1 MRKMSVP
8 LGWLTGF
15 LLTTL
20 IGVVVMAG
28 LTLASRNAPAA
39 PVNPCVRH
47 LYEVYDAIR
56 SHPSYPSHTRI
67 AAFEAATLL
76 VAHRGSCSL

>member
-20 IGVVVMAG
+20 VGVVVMAG
-28 LTLASRNAPAA
+28 LTVASRNAPAA
-39 PVNPCVRH
+39 PVNPCVRQ
-47 LYEVYDAIR
+47 LYEVYDEIL
-56 SHPSYPSHTRI
+56 SHPSYPSHLRT
-67 AAFEAATLL
+67 AAFEAAVLL
-76 VAHRGSCSL
+76 VSHRGSCSL